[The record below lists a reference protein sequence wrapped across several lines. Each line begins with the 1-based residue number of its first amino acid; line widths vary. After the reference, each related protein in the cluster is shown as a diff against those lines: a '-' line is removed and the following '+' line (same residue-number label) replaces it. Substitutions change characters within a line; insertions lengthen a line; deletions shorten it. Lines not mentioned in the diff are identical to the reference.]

1 LFISVLVR
9 EVSGFAR
16 IACAL
21 FLRRPMDDLFCSC
34 ACALRRCCSLLVAAA
49 ILAKWRS
56 GLGGIAWHI
65 YTAENEWM
73 DVGLYLLLDGQ
84 MEWWGLGWA
93 CWALNLSLL

>member
-1 LFISVLVR
+1 LFISVLVL

-34 ACALRRCCSLLVAAA
+34 ACALCRCCSLQV
-49 ILAKWRS
+49 RF
-56 GLGGIAWHI
+56 GRLGGIAWHI
-65 YTAENEWM
+65 YAAENEWM
-73 DVGLYLLLDGQ
+73 DVGLYLLDGQ